1 MVLKYEKNIQGSW
14 AHIANASGE
23 SEIFDIS
30 AVRMLWRM
38 IDGWESCR
46 WAVIFS
52 YSTKLL
58 NINTYDKLY
67 HRVWAILLCSYSSFR
82 TDFICCFISTELPL
96 LFKQKTKKAR
106 SVGFMP
112 LLLHYIKPIVTA
124 DMKYSGNYLSHY
136 FRLPL

>member
-1 MVLKYEKNIQGSW
+1 MLLVGWKITQVSW
-14 AHIANASGE
+14 AYRANAISESG
-23 SEIFDIS
+23 IFDIL

-38 IDGWESCR
+38 RDGWESCR

-58 NINTYDKLY
+58 NTNTWDELY
-67 HRVWAILLCSYSSFR
+67 HRVWGILHGSYSSFR
-82 TDFICCFISTELPL
+82 TDFICRFISTESPL

-136 FRLPL
+136 FR